1 MPLRRHVVS
10 TVEVAR
16 LAARLGGVGQ
26 FGPMVYVAV
35 VEGMRWGEVAGL
47 RVGHLDF
54 DARTVAVRETV
65 VRGRRGAI
73 GFGEPKSS
81 AGRRTLAAPA
91 GLMTMLGAHLEAKGL
106 AIEDRE
112 ALLFTAPDG
121 GFLRY
126 SNWVRRSWYPAAV
139 AAGVGR
145 MVEDEVTGRERYEGL
160 GFHDLRRA
168 NATGLVAEGV
178 DVKTA
183 QTMLGHSEAR
193 LTLDVYAQA
202 VTKLG
207 EAAAE
212 VMGARYLMEP
222 PRDGRAMEAGPDGER
237 G

>member
-1 MPLRRHVVS
+1 
-10 TVEVAR
+10 
-16 LAARLGGVGQ
+16 
-26 FGPMVYVAV
+26 
-35 VEGMRWGEVAGL
+35 
-47 RVGHLDF
+47 
-54 DARTVAVRETV
+54 
-65 VRGRRGAI
+65 
-73 GFGEPKSS
+73 
-81 AGRRTLAAPA
+81 LAAPA
-91 GLMTMLGAHLEAKGL
+91 LLMSMLQEHIEAKGL
-106 AIEDRE
+106 GASDED
-112 ALLFTAPDG
+112 ALLFTSPVG

-126 SNWVRRSWYPAAV
+126 SNWVRRCWYPAAV

-145 MVEDEVTGRERYEGL
+145 MVKDVSDGRERYDGL

-202 VTKLG
+202 VAKLG

-212 VMGARYLMEP
+212 AMGARFLP
-222 PRDGRAMEAGPDGER
+222 PGPRDGRAMASDPDGEP